1 MELPLNFAL
10 SQLLNYFINETKI
23 TYKGTLIATVS
34 MATLLDLLRIS
45 GNGDG
50 FETKNQAV
58 SPFE

>member
-10 SQLLNYFINETKI
+10 SQLLNYFINEMKI
-23 TYKGTLIATVS
+23 TNKGTLIATVP
-34 MATLLDLLRIS
+34 MVTLLDLLRIS

-50 FETKNQAV
+50 FETKNKAV